1 MKKKKIRTLYNRALS
16 MALVVSTTAS
26 LCLGVSGVTAA
37 MEEQRRAEEA
47 TEEVVSGER
56 HHHTFACYEEYEL
69 DCTENHSE
77 NEHRKSCYRYSGE
90 RICGLEDGDLH
101 LHGPE
106 CEVVA
111 KVLICGE
118 DEDASGEILNE
129 EDDKTTE
136 KTADNEGAGESTA
149 DDGSVGGGIADDGIE
164 GGEVTDGG
172 AEGDEVAGDGIDG
185 DEIAGD
191 EIAGGETAGD
201 EIAGDEIG
209 GGEISGDEIAGDDIA
224 GDETNNGEDNT
235 AGNTGEETDGSDSVE
250 SSKEAADGSDGAG
263 EETLESGSA
272 GKETAGSADAG
283 KETAGSADAG
293 KETAGSADAGKE
305 TAGSVDAG
313 KETTGS
319 VDAEGSKEE
328 TNASGNAGEE
338 SSSGSNDKE
347 TVDIENAGKET
358 AASDSAG
365 KETAG
370 SEGAGKETAGAE
382 GAGKESAGSE
392 NAGGGN
398 SGSGEWNNGG
408 ETSSGE
414 KTNISAAKSGRDRF
428 SLLAVNQ
435 HSYGSVLFPQLY
447 IGSPINALLDKILP
461 EEELLAGEDGTGNVT
476 DNEIDNESET
486 VNDETE
492 KTEDADNGKGH
503 QHSEECYKII
513 YQCRAGVATMALR
526 EGGVTNEEDLRRAIT
541 NSSGATT
548 ISIVGNEEGKFVITS
563 PIIVESEKNITIDL
577 QGYTIIYNGT
587 NAADS
592 MFKVNGGTLTIR
604 DSANAQQGAKKISEE
619 IVSEAEEA
627 SYDETT
633 GRLTYYVTECSVNL
647 DGKSTTN
654 TVKKYVYDL
663 GTNKISK
670 MGGLKAN
677 GIESIIYVDGGTLNL
692 YGGYITNLKG
702 KHGISTGTQWNDITI
717 HGGYIVNCGNKD
729 SIGNGGGIFL
739 QAGALNIKDGV
750 IAFNEGQQGG
760 GIYGGQWTVS
770 DGQEIQVTI
779 EGGIFAENQSKLNG
793 GGIYGVNITLG
804 ISGNPVFAKN
814 TAQEDGGGIFLINKK
829 GKMNIAGGTIVGN
842 TARSGG
848 GIYSNDCVETNELKG
863 NIIISKNTAR
873 ESGGGI
879 YFGNG
884 NVSIGNLNTQGEKII
899 VSDNSAS
906 GSGGGICFL
915 DTTSITGTPA
925 NIIVA
930 ANKLNNNKSDN
941 IYPLDKIGSSKDNN
955 CYIEWVLQS
964 GSEIKIDSYDRL
976 KDEIEATQN
985 STKVIQLAE
994 SINMENAIE
1003 VNNNANIVL
1012 ILDGN
1017 DISGQNVT
1025 DNYLFSVSGK
1035 GSSLTI
1041 RNKPL
1046 NENESI
1052 IKEEKPVSLND
1063 IGEPGKFDKENN
1075 KLTYYV
1081 TKSNVDPSNNTK
1093 TIETTFESNIYL
1105 KSAENRVGTIEGNGK
1120 TAVLYGNNEG
1130 SLIIEGGIIT
1140 GAKHGI
1146 KLENKAAM
1154 VMQGGY
1160 IVGCGSEVS
1169 SVDNTTTGDD
1179 GNSPENGAGIYANGA
1194 AGIQIF
1200 DGVIAG
1206 NTTPKR
1212 GGGIFSNAGIVE
1224 IKGGIIAANIAGNI
1238 GGGICAQGTA
1248 VTTIGNPIKNETEA
1262 IPSLVISGNTA
1273 KAQELPTDKR
1283 GTENFG
1289 GGGIFSGF
1297 DAKLFILQNAYITN
1311 NRADRIP
1318 KVGTDGIRDGGEL
1331 GGGGVFSCGKVEM
1344 SGSFVTANYSAAS
1357 GGGIFSYSGNENKD
1371 ASTSDE
1377 SYTGKITLTGGII
1390 AGNYAEHSE
1399 GGGLRINWRGE
1410 IKSAEGNKIY
1420 ITNNRT
1426 DTTTNWGGGGIFNT
1440 SSAQTTIQNVL
1451 ITDNTAEGFG
1461 GGVSGCN
1468 HGTNQFF
1475 VANGAG
1481 IFENKAKGTSEKLK
1495 KGTFPDN
1502 AKNEQKNFADCID
1515 ARTPVIQEGEAEI
1528 GKHPLF
1534 IDFNH
1539 GDSVPSYQDFYCSN
1553 ISQVYG
1559 TMLGGG
1565 SAEWRGSGS
1574 SSAKD
1579 NKNPTAFPVEIVK
1592 DDFVETSNLMGLTAH
1607 PSEGDKNKA
1616 KAAAEIYIT
1625 GNYSAAHGAG
1635 VMTNGTFK
1643 IGVTEKHQA
1652 GLTIEKQ
1659 LQDIHGASIS
1669 DESKQ
1674 EFKFKIRLMNAEN
1687 ELLEGKHSYKKSP
1700 VDTTLDKDKGEGEIS
1715 ITKDKPAEVTLRA
1728 GQKLTISGLPNGSYQ
1743 ITEMEDINS
1752 PYEVKD
1758 GENIKEGVV
1767 WAEDGRTVLF
1777 VNIPKASLRIKKILE
1792 DDSEEGADN
1801 RLFAFTIHLTDA
1813 AGQNIS
1819 GQYSYIKE
1827 PFSQTVDGGT
1837 KEGKITFTNGESE
1850 KVYLRHG
1857 QNISLYNLPDGA
1869 NYRITEWPDEKYE
1882 AKDGKY
1888 EQSGVIKNQSVATVT
1903 FTNARKS
1910 DEPKPEEPENKYA
1923 SLLIKKELQDS
1934 EGNKI
1939 DNNHHLF
1946 TFALRLKDSDKK
1958 DITGEYSFTK
1968 TPFDSAVDK
1977 EGPVGVLKFEEN
1989 KAAMIS
1995 LRGGQS
2001 IRIEK
2006 LPAGSCHVIESEDA
2020 KYKVKDGKY
2029 EQSAEILAGEE
2040 AQITFVNVSEGETTT
2055 ESPENPKP
2063 PKDPEDPDEP
2073 ESPKDPENPDKP
2085 EPPKDPDKP
2094 DETETT
2100 KNPENTTSTDE
2111 PTPSTT
2117 APSPGG
2123 GGRHHDNPTT
2133 APQPTT
2139 IPPTETLPVT
2149 NTDPGTESSPALET
2163 PSDPG
2168 AGSPGS
2174 DVPQYLTELPDP
2186 NAPGSPDSVT
2196 IMEDD
2201 VPRTYIKV
2209 WNPETEEFVYLPEDE
2224 VPLSSMLP
2232 KTGDPFK
2239 RDLWRMMF
2247 ILSLIS
2253 TAVLL
2258 CLKKIENRREREE

>member
-106 CEVVA
+106 CEVAA

-118 DEDASGEILNE
+118 DEDASGEILDE
-129 EDDKTTE
+129 EDDETTDRTANE
-136 KTADNEGAGESTA
+136 TADNEGAGESTA
-149 DDGSVGGGIADDGIE
+149 DDGSVGGVGGGIADDGIE

-172 AEGDEVAGDGIDG
+172 AEGGEVAGDGIGG
-185 DEIAGD
+185 DETAGD
-191 EIAGGETAGD
+191 DIAGGET
-201 EIAGDEIG
+201 
-209 GGEISGDEIAGDDIA
+209 AGDDIA

-272 GKETAGSADAG
+272 GEETAGSVDAG

-293 KETAGSADAGKE
+293 KETAGSA
-305 TAGSVDAG
+305 DAG

-347 TVDIENAGKET
+347 TADIENAGEET

-382 GAGKESAGSE
+382 GARKETAGLENAGKESAGSE
-392 NAGGGN
+392 SAGGGN

-428 SLLAVNQ
+428 SLLAVNP

-447 IGSPINALLDKILP
+447 IGSPLNALLDKILP
-461 EEELLAGEDGTGNVT
+461 EEELLAGEDGTENAT

-492 KTEDADNGKGH
+492 RTEDADNGKGH

-526 EGGVTNEEDLRRAIT
+526 EGGVANEGDLREAIK

-563 PIIVESEKNITIDL
+563 SIIVESEKNITIDL

-592 MFKVNGGTLTIR
+592 MFKVDGGTLTIK
-604 DSANAQQGAKKISEE
+604 DSANAQQGAKKVSEE
-619 IVSEAEEA
+619 VVSAAGEA
-627 SYDETT
+627 SYNETT

-663 GTNKISK
+663 GINNNTNTIGTLDGCDKVT
-670 MGGLKAN
+670 
-677 GIESIIYVDGGTLNL
+677 SIISAVNEGNVIIDSGCLKNSNGP
-692 YGGYITNLKG
+692 GITAKPAN
-702 KHGISTGTQWNDITI
+702 ISMNK
-717 HGGYIVNCGNKD
+717 GYIVNCGIEGIK
-729 SIGNGGGIFL
+729 GGAISLSGGTL
-739 QAGALNIKDGV
+739 TMTDGV
-750 IAFNEGQQGG
+750 IANNDGLQGG
-760 GIYGGQWTVS
+760 GIYAESSATITITGGYIV
-770 DGQEIQVTI
+770 GNE
-779 EGGIFAENQSKLNG
+779 AKRYNG
-793 GGIYGVNITLG
+793 GGIYGSV
-804 ISGNPVFAKN
+804 V
-814 TAQEDGGGIFLINKK
+814 
-829 GKMNIAGGTIVGN
+829 KMNIGGS
-842 TARSGG
+842 AS
-848 GIYSNDCVETNELKG
+848 
-863 NIIISKNTAR
+863 IIANKAN

-879 YFGNG
+879 YFTGGNFKYG
-884 NVSIGNLNTQGEKII
+884 DEGIRLDITGGEIIGNIAELNGGGIGYLTSKPIKSTLEQSENKGNRIIQNAKIK
-899 VSDNSAS
+899 NNHAKR
-906 GSGGGICFL
+906 SGGGIYL
-915 DTTSITGTPA
+915 
-925 NIIVA
+925 
-930 ANKLNNNKSDN
+930 
-941 IYPLDKIGSSKDNN
+941 
-955 CYIEWVLQS
+955 S
-964 GSEIKIDSYDRL
+964 GSELELGGNASICANIANLNGGGIYCIKPTEDNISEGANKNSTAKISGNVKIAANMAKNQPNSYST
-976 KDEIEATQN
+976 DEISQVSIEDHEGYIEKQWINTEIK
-985 STKVIQLAE
+985 KVNDFQDLTE
-994 SINMENAIE
+994 AIE
-1003 VNNNANIVL
+1003 EANGNAASLKSQAIELAGDIHANEKINIGMNTDITL
-1012 ILDGN
+1012 ILNGYNIEADQVYN
-1017 DISGQNVT
+1017 KNES
-1025 DNYLFSVSGK
+1025 LFYVNGEN
-1035 GSSLTI
+1035 SSLTI
-1041 RNKPL
+1041 KNKTSGEGILERNS
-1046 NENESI
+1046 E
-1052 IKEEKPVSLND
+1052 PVND
-1063 IGEPGKFDKENN
+1063 NQIGKAGSYDKDTQQ
-1075 KLTYYV
+1075 LTYYV
-1081 TKSNVDPSNNTK
+1081 TESIVQNDLIHTK
-1093 TIETTFESNIYL
+1093 ETTYRYILNL
-1105 KSAENRVGTIEGNGK
+1105 KSDTDRIGELK
-1120 TAVLYGNNEG
+1120 GNNIDSVIKADNG
-1130 SLIIEGGIIT
+1130 GKVTIEGGIIT

-1179 GNSPENGAGIYANGA
+1179 GNSPENGAGVYANGA

-1224 IKGGIIAANIAGNI
+1224 IKSGIIAANTAGNI

-1248 VTTIGNPIKNETEA
+1248 VTTIGNPNKNETAA
-1262 IPSLVISGNTA
+1262 IPSLVISGNIA
-1273 KAQELPTDKR
+1273 KSQEILADKK
-1283 GTENFG
+1283 GNVNLG
-1289 GGGIFSGF
+1289 GGGIFSGST
-1297 DAKLFILQNAYITN
+1297 AKLFILQNAYITN
-1311 NRADRIP
+1311 NRAERVP
-1318 KVGTDGIRDGGEL
+1318 EEGTDGIRDGGKL
-1331 GGGGVFSCGKVEM
+1331 GGGGVLSCGETKM

-1357 GGGIFSYSGNENKD
+1357 GGGIFSYSGENN
-1371 ASTSDE
+1371 AESTFS
-1377 SYTGKITLTGGII
+1377 GKITLNGGII

-1410 IKSAEGNKIY
+1410 IKSTEGNKIY

-1481 IFENKAKGTSEKLK
+1481 IFDNKAKGTSEKLK

-1502 AKNEQKNFADCID
+1502 SKNERKNFADCID

-1579 NKNPTAFPVEIVK
+1579 NKNPTAFPVEIAAGA
-1592 DDFVETSNLMGLTAH
+1592 FVETSNLMGLTAH
-1607 PSEGDKNKA
+1607 PSEESKIKA

-1700 VDTTLDKDKGEGEIS
+1700 VDANLDTDNGEGEIS

-1758 GENIKEGVV
+1758 GENIKEGVI

-1813 AGQNIS
+1813 TGNNIS

-1882 AKDGKY
+1882 AKDGEY
-1888 EQSGVIKNQSVATVT
+1888 VQSGIIKNQSVATVT
-1903 FTNARKS
+1903 FTNALKS

-1923 SLLIKKELQDS
+1923 SLLIKKNFRTVK
-1934 EGNKI
+1934 GI
-1939 DNNHHLF
+1939 
-1946 TFALRLKDSDKK
+1946 RLTT
-1958 DITGEYSFTK
+1958 II
-1968 TPFDSAVDK
+1968 
-1977 EGPVGVLKFEEN
+1977 
-1989 KAAMIS
+1989 IS
-1995 LRGGQS
+1995 L
-2001 IRIEK
+2001 
-2006 LPAGSCHVIESEDA
+2006 H
-2020 KYKVKDGKY
+2020 
-2029 EQSAEILAGEE
+2029 
-2040 AQITFVNVSEGETTT
+2040 
-2055 ESPENPKP
+2055 
-2063 PKDPEDPDEP
+2063 
-2073 ESPKDPENPDKP
+2073 
-2085 EPPKDPDKP
+2085 
-2094 DETETT
+2094 
-2100 KNPENTTSTDE
+2100 
-2111 PTPSTT
+2111 
-2117 APSPGG
+2117 
-2123 GGRHHDNPTT
+2123 
-2133 APQPTT
+2133 
-2139 IPPTETLPVT
+2139 
-2149 NTDPGTESSPALET
+2149 
-2163 PSDPG
+2163 
-2168 AGSPGS
+2168 
-2174 DVPQYLTELPDP
+2174 
-2186 NAPGSPDSVT
+2186 
-2196 IMEDD
+2196 
-2201 VPRTYIKV
+2201 
-2209 WNPETEEFVYLPEDE
+2209 
-2224 VPLSSMLP
+2224 
-2232 KTGDPFK
+2232 
-2239 RDLWRMMF
+2239 
-2247 ILSLIS
+2247 
-2253 TAVLL
+2253 LL
-2258 CLKKIENRREREE
+2258 CD

>member
-1 MKKKKIRTLYNRALS
+1 MKKKKIRILYNRALS
-16 MALVVSTTAS
+16 VALVVSTTAS

-56 HHHTFACYEEYEL
+56 HHHTFACYEEYAL
-69 DCTENHSE
+69 DCTENHPE

-90 RICGLEDGDLH
+90 RICGLEDGELH

-106 CEVVA
+106 CAVAA

-118 DEDASGEILNE
+118 DENVSGEVLDEQDE
-129 EDDKTTE
+129 ETTGE
-136 KTADNEGAGESTA
+136 TADNEDSGESTV
-149 DDGSVGGGIADDGIE
+149 DDGSVSGEIVDDGIE

-172 AEGDEVAGDGIDG
+172 AEGGEVAGDGIDG

-191 EIAGGETAGD
+191 EIAGD
-201 EIAGDEIG
+201 EIAGDEITG
-209 GGEISGDEIAGDDIA
+209 NEITGDETA
-224 GDETNNGEDNT
+224 GDETNGGEDNA
-235 AGNTGEETDGSDSVE
+235 AGNTGEETNGSDSVE
-250 SSKEAADGSDGAG
+250 SSEEETNGSDGAG

-272 GKETAGSADAG
+272 GEETTGSADAG
-283 KETAGSADAG
+283 KETTGSADAG
-293 KETAGSADAGKE
+293 KETTGSADAGKE
-305 TAGSVDAG
+305 TTGSADAG
-313 KETTGS
+313 EETTGSADAGEETMGS

-328 TNASGNAGEE
+328 TDASDNVGEE

-347 TVDIENAGKET
+347 TADIENAGEET
-358 AASDSAG
+358 AASGSAG

-370 SEGAGKETAGAE
+370 LES
-382 GAGKESAGSE
+382 AGKESVSSE
-392 NAGGGN
+392 NADGGN
-398 SGSGEWNNGG
+398 SGSGEWNNGE

-414 KTNISAAKSGRDRF
+414 KTNISAEKSGRDRF

-435 HSYGSVLFPQLY
+435 HSYGSPLFPQLY
-447 IGSPINALLDKILP
+447 IGSPLNALLDKILP
-461 EEELLAGEDGTGNVT
+461 EEELLADEDGTVNVT
-476 DNEIDNESET
+476 DNESET

-492 KTEDADNGKGH
+492 KTKDADNGKGH

-513 YQCRAGVATMALR
+513 YQCRAGVTTMALR
-526 EGGVTNEEDLRRAIT
+526 EGGVAEVGSVDTLTEALGNAEVNTIRLIGSFSIKESLLINRNMIIDLNGHKLSYDGTATNVSMIE
-541 NSSGATT
+541 
-548 ISIVGNEEGKFVITS
+548 VGN
-563 PIIVESEKNITIDL
+563 
-577 QGYTIIYNGT
+577 
-587 NAADS
+587 A
-592 MFKVNGGTLTIR
+592 TLTIK
-604 DSANAQQGAKKISEE
+604 DSANTQQSARKISEK
-619 IVSEAEEA
+619 IVSEAGNATYSEE
-627 SYDETT
+627 T
-633 GRLTYYVTECSVNL
+633 GILTYYVTECSVNL

-654 TVKKYVYDL
+654 TIKKIGYDL
-663 GTNKISK
+663 GNKNDNIGRIECAGLEAAILIKKGSK
-670 MGGLKAN
+670 GKLKLEGGR
-677 GIESIIYVDGGTLNL
+677 
-692 YGGYITNLKG
+692 ITNTGG
-702 KHGISTGTQWNDITI
+702 KHGIWVKIESGNTAKANETTAEEIITI
-717 HGGYIVNCGNKD
+717 DGGYLV
-729 SIGNGGGIFL
+729 GNGKKEELGGAIYM
-739 QAGALNIKDGV
+739 QSGELNINDGV
-750 IAFNEGQQGG
+750 IARNTGKAGG
-760 GIYGGQWTVS
+760 GIRADKGV
-770 DGQEIQVTI
+770 E
-779 EGGIFAENQSKLNG
+779 
-793 GGIYGVNITLG
+793 VNIKG
-804 ISGNPVFAKN
+804 GMIASNSSKN
-814 TAQEDGGGIFLINKK
+814 
-829 GKMNIAGGTIVGN
+829 
-842 TARSGG
+842 SGG
-848 GIYSNDCVETNELKG
+848 GIYSMNAKIKIEDDA
-863 NIIISKNTAR
+863 NIIANSAVTEGGGITSFGADSYFELWNGCVAGNTAQ
-873 ESGGGI
+873 SGGGVYFGNSNQVNYFGVNFKVTNNSATDGGGI
-879 YFGNG
+879 YIDNAASRFDG
-884 NVSIGNLNTQGEKII
+884 TKIFA
-899 VSDNSAS
+899 NSAS
-906 GSGGGICFL
+906 NEGGGVYFK
-915 DTTSITGTPA
+915 
-925 NIIVA
+925 NIA
-930 ANKLNNNKSDN
+930 ATILPSSNNIFIALNHSKGNASNSV
-941 IYPLDKIGSSKDNN
+941 YPLDKISALKNGSNFFIEGAMDKDGIQVRVNSCAELVNAINEANN
-955 CYIEWVLQS
+955 
-964 GSEIKIDSYDRL
+964 
-976 KDEIEATQN
+976 
-985 STKVIQLAE
+985 AE
-994 SINMENAIE
+994 SSSDNKNKTIELTQLIEITQPIIVENG
-1003 VNNNANIVL
+1003 ANIVI
-1012 ILDGN
+1012 ILNGN
-1017 DISGQNVT
+1017 DISGKSIN
-1025 DNYLFSVSGK
+1025 DYLFSVSGE

-1041 RNKPL
+1041 RNKQK
-1046 NENESI
+1046 NEAEKI
-1052 IKEEKPVSLND
+1052 IKEGWKVSLD
-1063 IGEPGKFDKENN
+1063 KVGEPGIFDKGTNQ
-1075 KLTYYV
+1075 LVYYV
-1081 TKSNVDPSNNTK
+1081 TKSNPISDPNNVTK
-1093 TIETTFESNIYL
+1093 ITGKTTETTYAYKIDLNNI
-1105 KSAENRVGTIEGNGK
+1105 NDPIGTITGNDIDSVIKADNGGK
-1120 TAVLYGNNEG
+1120 VT
-1130 SLIIEGGIIT
+1130 IEGGIIT

-1154 VMQGGY
+1154 VMRGGY

-1169 SVDNTTTGDD
+1169 SIDNTTTADD
-1179 GNSPENGAGIYANGA
+1179 GNSPENGAGIYAKGA

-1224 IKGGIIAANIAGNI
+1224 IKGGILAANIAGNI
-1238 GGGICAQGTA
+1238 GGGICAQGTT
-1248 VTTIGNPIKNETEA
+1248 VTTIGNSIKNETEA

-1273 KAQELPTDKR
+1273 KAREILSDKK
-1283 GTENFG
+1283 GNVNLG
-1289 GGGIFSGF
+1289 GGGIFTGST
-1297 DAKLFILQNAYITN
+1297 AKLFILQNAYITN
-1311 NRADRIP
+1311 NRAEGIP
-1318 KVGTDGIRDGGEL
+1318 EITTDGIRDGGNL
-1331 GGGGVFSCGKVEM
+1331 GGGGVLSCGEVKM

-1357 GGGIFSYSGNENKD
+1357 GGGIFSYSGQDNAE
-1371 ASTSDE
+1371 STFS
-1377 SYTGKITLTGGII
+1377 GKITLTGGII

-1426 DTTTNWGGGGIFNT
+1426 DTTTNWGGGGIFNM

-1481 IFENKAKGTSEKLK
+1481 IFENKARGTSEKLK
-1495 KGTFPDN
+1495 KGTFPDY

-1574 SSAKD
+1574 NSTKD
-1579 NKNPTAFPVEIVK
+1579 NKNPTAFPVEIVAG
-1592 DDFVETSNLMGLTAH
+1592 DFVEASNLMGLTAH
-1607 PSEGDKNKA
+1607 PSEDSKNKA

-1659 LQDIHGASIS
+1659 LQDIHGVSIS

-1674 EFKFKIRLMNAEN
+1674 EFKFKIRLMNADN
-1687 ELLEGKHSYKKSP
+1687 IPLEGNYSYKKSP
-1700 VDTTLDKDKGEGEIS
+1700 VSAVLDKDNGEGEIS
-1715 ITKDKPAEVTLRA
+1715 ITKDKPAEVSLRA
-1728 GQKLTISGLPNGSYQ
+1728 GQKLTILGLPNGSYQ

-1752 PYEVKD
+1752 SYEVKD
-1758 GENIKEGVV
+1758 GENIKEGVI

-1777 VNIPKASLRIKKILE
+1777 VNIPKASLRIKKVLE

-1801 RLFAFTIHLTDA
+1801 RLFAFTIQITDG
-1813 AGQNIS
+1813 AGNHIN

-1827 PFSQTVDGGT
+1827 PFSQAVDGGA

-1857 QNISLYNLPDGA
+1857 QNISLYNLPDGV
-1869 NYRITEWPDEKYE
+1869 NYRITELPDEKYE

-1888 EQSGVIKNQSVATVT
+1888 EQAGVIKNQSVAAVT
-1903 FTNARKS
+1903 FTNARKP

-1946 TFALRLKDSDKK
+1946 TFTLRLKDSDRK

-1989 KAAMIS
+1989 KAATIS

-2006 LPAGSCHVIESEDA
+2006 LPAGSCHVIENEDA

-2029 EQSAEILAGEE
+2029 EQSTEIMAGEE
-2040 AQITFVNVSEGETTT
+2040 AQITFVNVSESPNEPEDETTT
-2055 ESPENPKP
+2055 ESPEEPDL
-2063 PKDPEDPDEP
+2063 PKDPENPDEP
-2073 ESPKDPENPDKP
+2073 ESPKDPENPDEP
-2085 EPPKDPDKP
+2085 EPPKDPENP
-2094 DETETT
+2094 GESETP
-2100 KNPENTTSTDE
+2100 KNPENTTSPDD
-2111 PTPSTT
+2111 PTPSATT
-2117 APSPGG
+2117 PSSGGG
-2123 GGRHHDNPTT
+2123 GGRRHDNPTT

-2186 NAPGSPDSVT
+2186 NVPGSPDSVT

>member
-16 MALVVSTTAS
+16 VALVVSTTAS

-56 HHHTFACYEEYEL
+56 HHHTFACYEEYAL
-69 DCTENHSE
+69 DCTENHPE

-106 CEVVA
+106 CAVAA

-118 DEDASGEILNE
+118 DENVSGEVLDEQDE
-129 EDDKTTE
+129 ETTGE
-136 KTADNEGAGESTA
+136 TADNEDSGESTV
-149 DDGSVGGGIADDGIE
+149 DDGSVSGEIVDDGIE
-164 GGEVTDGG
+164 GGEATDGG
-172 AEGDEVAGDGIDG
+172 AEGGEVAGDGIDG

-191 EIAGGETAGD
+191 EIAGDEITGNEITGDETAGD
-201 EIAGDEIG
+201 E
-209 GGEISGDEIAGDDIA
+209 
-224 GDETNNGEDNT
+224 TNGGEDNA
-235 AGNTGEETDGSDSVE
+235 AGNTGEETNGSDSVE
-250 SSKEAADGSDGAG
+250 SSEEETNGSDGAG

-272 GKETAGSADAG
+272 GEETTGSADAG
-283 KETAGSADAG
+283 KETTGFADTGEETTGFADAG
-293 KETAGSADAGKE
+293 KETTGSADAGE
-305 TAGSVDAG
+305 
-313 KETTGS
+313 ETTGS

-328 TNASGNAGEE
+328 TDASDNTGEE

-347 TVDIENAGKET
+347 TEDIENAEEET

-365 KETAG
+365 KETADLE
-370 SEGAGKETAGAE
+370 S
-382 GAGKESAGSE
+382 AGKESASSE
-392 NAGGGN
+392 NADGGN
-398 SGSGEWNNGG
+398 SGSGEWNNGE

-414 KTNISAAKSGRDRF
+414 KTNISAEKSGRDRF

-435 HSYGSVLFPQLY
+435 HSYASPLFPQLY
-447 IGSPINALLDKILP
+447 IGNPLNALLDKILP
-461 EEELLAGEDGTGNVT
+461 EEELLADEDGTVNVT
-476 DNEIDNESET
+476 DNESET

-492 KTEDADNGKGH
+492 KTEDADNGKEH

-513 YQCRAGVATMALR
+513 YQCRAGVTTMALR
-526 EGGVTNEEDLRRAIT
+526 EGGVANEGDLRSAIT
-541 NSSGATT
+541 NSSGAT
-548 ISIVGNEEGKFVITS
+548 IINIAEDFDITS
-563 PIIVESEKNITIDL
+563 TVEVSSGKNITIDL
-577 QGYTIIYNGT
+577 QGHTLTYNGT

-604 DSANAQQGAKKISEE
+604 DSANEQQGAEKVSEE
-619 IVSEAEEA
+619 VVSEAEEA

-654 TVKKYVYDL
+654 TIKKYVYDL
-663 GTNKISK
+663 GINNN
-670 MGGLKAN
+670 AN
-677 GIESIIYVDGGTLNL
+677 TIGTLDGCDKVTSIITAENGNVIIDSGCLKNSNGS
-692 YGGYITNLKG
+692 GITAKPAN
-702 KHGISTGTQWNDITI
+702 ISMNK
-717 HGGYIVNCGNKD
+717 GYIVNCGIEDKK
-729 SIGNGGGIFL
+729 GGAISLSGGTLMMI
-739 QAGALNIKDGV
+739 DGV
-750 IAFNEGQQGG
+750 IANNDGLQGG
-760 GIYGGQWTVS
+760 AIS
-770 DGQEIQVTI
+770 
-779 EGGIFAENQSKLNG
+779 AENWATITITGGFIFGNKAKHNG
-793 GGIYGVNITLG
+793 GGIYGSVVKINI
-804 ISGNPVFAKN
+804 
-814 TAQEDGGGIFLINKK
+814 GGSASIVANKA
-829 GKMNIAGGTIVGN
+829 N
-842 TARSGG
+842 
-848 GIYSNDCVETNELKG
+848 
-863 NIIISKNTAR
+863 

-879 YFGNG
+879 YFTGGNYSFG
-884 NVSIGNLNTQGEKII
+884 DEIIRLDITGGEIIGNTAELNGGGIGYLTSSPNKVTPEKPDNKGNRII
-899 VSDNSAS
+899 QNAKIKNNHAKR
-906 GSGGGICFL
+906 SGGGIYL
-915 DTTSITGTPA
+915 
-925 NIIVA
+925 
-930 ANKLNNNKSDN
+930 
-941 IYPLDKIGSSKDNN
+941 
-955 CYIEWVLQS
+955 S
-964 GSEIKIDSYDRL
+964 GSELELGGDASICANIADLNGGGIYCIVPTEDHIHPNASKNSTAKISGNVKIAANMAKNQPNSYSTDETSQVSITNHEGYIEKQWFNTEITQVNDFQGLTAAIDNAKENAASL
-976 KDEIEATQN
+976 KSQAIELGDDIHANEKISIGTNTDITLILNGHNIEANQADN
-985 STKVIQLAE
+985 KSE
-994 SINMENAIE
+994 S
-1003 VNNNANIVL
+1003 L
-1012 ILDGN
+1012 FY
-1017 DISGQNVT
+1017 ISGEN
-1025 DNYLFSVSGK
+1025 
-1035 GSSLTI
+1035 SSLTI
-1041 RNKPL
+1041 KNKTSDEGILEP
-1046 NENESI
+1046 NREI
-1052 IKEEKPVSLND
+1052 VND
-1063 IGEPGKFDKENN
+1063 NQIGKAGSYDKGTQQ
-1075 KLTYYV
+1075 LTYYV
-1081 TKSNVDPSNNTK
+1081 TESIVQNDLIHTKESTYQYTMNVKSDTDKIGELIGNDIDSVIK
-1093 TIETTFESNIYL
+1093 TD
-1105 KSAENRVGTIEGNGK
+1105 NGGK
-1120 TAVLYGNNEG
+1120 VT
-1130 SLIIEGGIIT
+1130 IEGGIIT

-1154 VMQGGY
+1154 VMRGGY

-1169 SVDNTTTGDD
+1169 SIDNTTTKDD
-1179 GNSPENGAGIYANGA
+1179 GNSPENGAGIYADGA

-1238 GGGICAQGTA
+1238 GGGICAQGTT
-1248 VTTIGNPIKNETEA
+1248 VTTIGNSIKNETEA

-1273 KAQELPTDKR
+1273 KAREILSDKK
-1283 GTENFG
+1283 GNVNLG
-1289 GGGIFSGF
+1289 GGGIFTGST
-1297 DAKLFILQNAYITN
+1297 AKLFILQNAYITN
-1311 NRADRIP
+1311 NRAERIP
-1318 KVGTDGIRDGGEL
+1318 EITTDGIRDGGNL
-1331 GGGGVFSCGKVEM
+1331 GGGGVLSCGEVKM

-1357 GGGIFSYSGNENKD
+1357 GGGIFSYSGQDNAE
-1371 ASTSDE
+1371 STFS
-1377 SYTGKITLTGGII
+1377 GKITLTGGII

-1426 DTTTNWGGGGIFNT
+1426 DTTTNWGGGGIFNM

-1481 IFENKAKGTSEKLK
+1481 IFENKARGTSEKLK
-1495 KGTFPDN
+1495 KGTFPDY

-1574 SSAKD
+1574 NSTKD
-1579 NKNPTAFPVEIVK
+1579 NKNPTAFPVKIAK
-1592 DDFVETSNLMGLTAH
+1592 DGFVEASNLMGLTAH
-1607 PSEGDKNKA
+1607 PSEDNKNKA

-1659 LQDIHGASIS
+1659 LQDIHGVSIS

-1674 EFKFKIRLMNAEN
+1674 EFKFKIRLMNADN
-1687 ELLEGKHSYKKSP
+1687 IPLEGNYSYKKSP
-1700 VDTTLDKDKGEGEIS
+1700 VSAVLDKDNGEGKIS
-1715 ITKDKPAEVTLRA
+1715 ITKDKPAEVSLRA
-1728 GQKLTISGLPNGSYQ
+1728 GQKLTILGLPNGSYQ
-1743 ITEMEDINS
+1743 ITEMEEINS
-1752 PYEVKD
+1752 SYEVKD
-1758 GENIKEGVV
+1758 GENIKEGVI

-1777 VNIPKASLRIKKILE
+1777 VNIPKASLRIKKVLE

-1801 RLFAFTIHLTDA
+1801 RLFAFTIQITDG
-1813 AGQNIS
+1813 AGNHIN

-1827 PFSQTVDGGT
+1827 PFSQAVDGGT

-1857 QNISLYNLPDGA
+1857 QNISLYNLPDGV
-1869 NYRITEWPDEKYE
+1869 NYRITELPDEKYE

-1888 EQSGVIKNQSVATVT
+1888 EQAGVIKNQSVAAVT
-1903 FTNARKS
+1903 FTNARKP

-1939 DNNHHLF
+1939 GNNHHLF
-1946 TFALRLKDSDKK
+1946 TFTLRLKDSDRK

-1989 KAAMIS
+1989 KAATIS

-2006 LPAGSCHVIESEDA
+2006 LPAGSCHVIENEDA

-2029 EQSAEILAGEE
+2029 EQSTEILAGEE
-2040 AQITFVNVSEGETTT
+2040 AQITFVNVSESPNEPEEETTT
-2055 ESPENPKP
+2055 ESPEEPDL
-2063 PKDPEDPDEP
+2063 PKDPENPDEP
-2073 ESPKDPENPDKP
+2073 ESPKDPENPDEP
-2085 EPPKDPDKP
+2085 EPPKDPENP
-2094 DETETT
+2094 GESETP
-2100 KNPENTTSTDE
+2100 KNPENTTSPDD
-2111 PTPSTT
+2111 PTPSATT
-2117 APSPGG
+2117 PSSGGGGG
-2123 GGRHHDNPTT
+2123 GGRRHDNPTT

-2186 NAPGSPDSVT
+2186 NVPGSPDSVT

-2258 CLKKIENRREREE
+2258 CLKKIENQREREE

>member
-16 MALVVSTTAS
+16 VALVVSTTAS

-56 HHHTFACYEEYEL
+56 HHHTFACYEEYAL
-69 DCTENHSE
+69 DCTENHPE

-106 CEVVA
+106 CAVAA

-118 DEDASGEILNE
+118 DENVSGEVLDEQDE
-129 EDDKTTE
+129 ETTGE
-136 KTADNEGAGESTA
+136 TADNEDSGESTV
-149 DDGSVGGGIADDGIE
+149 DDGSVSGEIVDDGIE
-164 GGEVTDGG
+164 GGEATDGG
-172 AEGDEVAGDGIDG
+172 AEGGEVAGDGIDG

-191 EIAGGETAGD
+191 EIAGDEITGNEITGDETAGD
-201 EIAGDEIG
+201 E
-209 GGEISGDEIAGDDIA
+209 
-224 GDETNNGEDNT
+224 TNGGEDNA
-235 AGNTGEETDGSDSVE
+235 AGNTGEETNGSDSVE
-250 SSKEAADGSDGAG
+250 SSEEETNGSDGAG

-272 GKETAGSADAG
+272 GEETTGSADAG
-283 KETAGSADAG
+283 KETTGSADAG
-293 KETAGSADAGKE
+293 KETTGFA
-305 TAGSVDAG
+305 DAG

-319 VDAEGSKEE
+319 ADAGEETTGSVDVEGSKEE
-328 TNASGNAGEE
+328 TDASDNTGEE

-347 TVDIENAGKET
+347 TENIENAEEET

-365 KETAG
+365 KETADLE
-370 SEGAGKETAGAE
+370 S
-382 GAGKESAGSE
+382 AGKESAGSE
-392 NAGGGN
+392 NADGGN
-398 SGSGEWNNGG
+398 SGSGEWNNGE

-414 KTNISAAKSGRDRF
+414 KTNISAEKSGRDRF

-435 HSYGSVLFPQLY
+435 HSYGSPLFPQLY
-447 IGSPINALLDKILP
+447 IGSPLNALLDKILP
-461 EEELLAGEDGTGNVT
+461 EEELLADEDGTVNVT
-476 DNEIDNESET
+476 DNESET

-492 KTEDADNGKGH
+492 KTKDADNGKGH

-513 YQCRAGVATMALR
+513 YQCRAGVTTMALR
-526 EGGVTNEEDLRRAIT
+526 EGGVANEGDLRSAIT
-541 NSSGATT
+541 NSSGAT
-548 ISIVGNEEGKFVITS
+548 IINIAEDFDITS
-563 PIIVESEKNITIDL
+563 TVEVSSGKDITIDL
-577 QGYTIIYNGT
+577 QGHTLTYNGT

-592 MFKVNGGTLTIR
+592 MFKVNGGRLTIR
-604 DSANAQQGAKKISEE
+604 DSANEQQGAEKVSEE
-619 IVSEAEEA
+619 VVSEAEEA

-654 TVKKYVYDL
+654 TIKKYVYDL
-663 GTNKISK
+663 GTTNNVAMLKSNGLDALIS
-670 MGGLKAN
+670 
-677 GIESIIYVDGGTLNL
+677 V
-692 YGGYITNLKG
+692 YGGAAGKLIIEGGKITNEGG
-702 KHGISTGTQWNDITI
+702 KHGIYVDSGYVDIK
-717 HGGYIVNCGNKD
+717 GGYLVGNGQYAGIYEDDNTTKT
-729 SIGNGGGIFL
+729 SATLNGGAIWIKSGGLNVYGGVIANNNARHGGGIYEE
-739 QAGALNIKDGV
+739 GWPTVNITGGF
-750 IAFNEGQQGG
+750 IANNHSGISGG
-760 GIYGGQWTVS
+760 GIYGSNGIIQVS
-770 DGQEIQVTI
+770 DNASIIGNLADYDG
-779 EGGIFAENQSKLNG
+779 GGISYTNPNSGNTSMVLKITGGCIAGNKSGLKEISGGNNG
-793 GGIYGVNITLG
+793 GGIYLETAKYNNVIEGNAVISNNTSKNGGGVCLNKSKMILGGNALIAANKADIKGGGIYCVGVDGEGKIGDKVIIAGNTVNGKLNSLETEDNGVLTTLPTFNGYIEQGEESVKAISVANERELKEQIQDTMNKNKVIELKNNITLG
-804 ISGNPVFAKN
+804 EPIRINN
-814 TAQEDGGGIFLINKK
+814 GIDI
-829 GKMNIAGGTIVGN
+829 TI
-842 TARSGG
+842 
-848 GIYSNDCVETNELKG
+848 L
-863 NIIISKNTAR
+863 
-873 ESGGGI
+873 
-879 YFGNG
+879 
-884 NVSIGNLNTQGEKII
+884 LN
-899 VSDNSAS
+899 
-906 GSGGGICFL
+906 
-915 DTTSITGTPA
+915 
-925 NIIVA
+925 
-930 ANKLNNNKSDN
+930 
-941 IYPLDKIGSSKDNN
+941 
-955 CYIEWVLQS
+955 
-964 GSEIKIDSYDRL
+964 
-976 KDEIEATQN
+976 
-985 STKVIQLAE
+985 
-994 SINMENAIE
+994 
-1003 VNNNANIVL
+1003 
-1012 ILDGN
+1012 GN
-1017 DISGQNVT
+1017 DIEASE
-1025 DNYLFSVSGK
+1025 NYNTGENKSLFIVEGK
-1035 GSSLTI
+1035 EGIKSYLTI
-1041 RNKPL
+1041 KNTIKDENRTPYVELIQGPVTEFQTENVGRTGSYDGNTITYYLTKSEPYGSKPQISTQETTYRYIITL
-1046 NENESI
+1046 NNENSIDRIGSIKGNEGNKLDSI
-1052 IKEEKPVSLND
+1052 ISAGSEAS
-1063 IGEPGKFDKENN
+1063 
-1075 KLTYYV
+1075 V
-1081 TKSNVDPSNNTK
+1081 T
-1093 TIETTFESNIYL
+1093 
-1105 KSAENRVGTIEGNGK
+1105 
-1120 TAVLYGNNEG
+1120 
-1130 SLIIEGGIIT
+1130 IEGGIIT

-1146 KLENKAAM
+1146 KLGNKAAM
-1154 VMQGGY
+1154 VMRGGY

-1169 SVDNTTTGDD
+1169 SIDNTTTKDD
-1179 GNSPENGAGIYANGA
+1179 GNSPENGAGIYAVGA

-1224 IKGGIIAANIAGNI
+1224 IKGGILAANIAGNI
-1238 GGGICAQGTA
+1238 GGGICAQGTT
-1248 VTTIGNPIKNETEA
+1248 VTTIGNSIKNETEA

-1273 KAQELPTDKR
+1273 KAREILSDKK
-1283 GTENFG
+1283 GNVNLG
-1289 GGGIFSGF
+1289 GGGIFTGST
-1297 DAKLFILQNAYITN
+1297 AKLFILQNAYITN
-1311 NRADRIP
+1311 NRAEGIP
-1318 KVGTDGIRDGGEL
+1318 EITTDGIRDGGNL
-1331 GGGGVFSCGKVEM
+1331 GGGGVLSCGEVKM

-1357 GGGIFSYSGNENKD
+1357 GGGIFSYSGQDNAE
-1371 ASTSDE
+1371 STFS
-1377 SYTGKITLTGGII
+1377 GKITLTGGII

-1426 DTTTNWGGGGIFNT
+1426 DTTTNWGGGGIFNM

-1495 KGTFPDN
+1495 KGTFPDY

-1574 SSAKD
+1574 NSTKD
-1579 NKNPTAFPVEIVK
+1579 NKNPTAFPVEIVAG
-1592 DDFVETSNLMGLTAH
+1592 DFVEASNLMGLTAH
-1607 PSEGDKNKA
+1607 PSEDSKNKA

-1659 LQDIHGASIS
+1659 LQDIHGVSIS

-1674 EFKFKIRLMNAEN
+1674 EFKFKIRLMNADN
-1687 ELLEGKHSYKKSP
+1687 IPLEGDYSYKKSP
-1700 VDTTLDKDKGEGEIS
+1700 VSAALDKDNGEGKIS
-1715 ITKDKPAEVTLRA
+1715 ITKDKPAEVSLRA
-1728 GQKLTISGLPNGSYQ
+1728 GQKLTILGLPNGSYQ

-1752 PYEVKD
+1752 SYEVKD
-1758 GENIKEGVV
+1758 GENIKEGVI

-1777 VNIPKASLRIKKILE
+1777 VNIPKASLRIKKVLE

-1801 RLFAFTIHLTDA
+1801 RLFAFTIQITDG
-1813 AGQNIS
+1813 AGNHIN

-1827 PFSQTVDGGT
+1827 PFSQAVDGGA

-1857 QNISLYNLPDGA
+1857 QNISLYNLPDGV
-1869 NYRITEWPDEKYE
+1869 NYRITELPDEKYE

-1888 EQSGVIKNQSVATVT
+1888 EQAGVIKNQSVAAVT
-1903 FTNARKS
+1903 FTNARKP

-1946 TFALRLKDSDKK
+1946 TFTLRLKDSDRK

-1989 KAAMIS
+1989 KAATIS

-2006 LPAGSCHVIESEDA
+2006 LPAGSCHVIENEDA

-2029 EQSAEILAGEE
+2029 EQSTEIMAGEE
-2040 AQITFVNVSEGETTT
+2040 AQITFVNVSESPNEPEDETTT
-2055 ESPENPKP
+2055 ESPEEPDL
-2063 PKDPEDPDEP
+2063 PKDPENPDEP
-2073 ESPKDPENPDKP
+2073 ESPKDPENPDEP
-2085 EPPKDPDKP
+2085 EPPKDPENP
-2094 DETETT
+2094 GESETP
-2100 KNPENTTSTDE
+2100 KNPENTTSPDD
-2111 PTPSTT
+2111 PTPSATT
-2117 APSPGG
+2117 PSSGGG
-2123 GGRHHDNPTT
+2123 GGRRHDNPTT

-2186 NAPGSPDSVT
+2186 NVPGSPDSVT